1 MYIIFIDDFL
11 PFYCSIFLLLDFC
24 IYAAATFFL
33 TTFFFGAGASSSAAA
48 T

>member
-24 IYAAATFFL
+24 IYAATFFL